1 MYLHEII
8 HWLPLVYHT
17 NGIDLLMLPCCL
29 HRPARVKRNM
39 QLLMPVHSSNKSSA
53 PHGPLLFC
61 RKPGIQYGE
70 TSKGNSYLL
79 GRLIRGLGKKSY
91 FFLFHSFRS
100 PCCLWYLTQ
109 FLQSPSKFSKYRWVQ
124 GLPSTELGWILF
136 IISM

>member
-8 HWLPLVYHT
+8 RRLSLVYHT
-17 NGIDLLMLPCCL
+17 NGIDLLVLPCCL

-39 QLLMPVHSSNKSSA
+39 QLLMPVKSSA

-79 GRLIRGLGKKSY
+79 GSLIRGLQKNPIFSCST
-91 FFLFHSFRS
+91 HSGHHAACS
-100 PCCLWYLTQ
+100 
-109 FLQSPSKFSKYRWVQ
+109 
-124 GLPSTELGWILF
+124 I
-136 IISM
+136 